1 MLQADRR
8 HGFYER
14 LLDAAQAASEW
25 CLPPRRPPSPP
36 CAPPRRAPSVTRGER
51 RCDAAGGR
59 ARALLSTLA
68 LLVVL
73 VEGYAGGS
81 AGTSSVTAGLA
92 RGLAATRDLLYRRLV
107 EAETARAA
115 TRGCPP
121 PPSRPPY

>member
-1 MLQADRR
+1 M
-8 HGFYER
+8 
-14 LLDAAQAASEW
+14 
-25 CLPPRRPPSPP
+25 
-36 CAPPRRAPSVTRGER
+36 TRGER

-107 EAETARAA
+107 EAEAARARDA
-115 TRGCPP
+115 AGPPP